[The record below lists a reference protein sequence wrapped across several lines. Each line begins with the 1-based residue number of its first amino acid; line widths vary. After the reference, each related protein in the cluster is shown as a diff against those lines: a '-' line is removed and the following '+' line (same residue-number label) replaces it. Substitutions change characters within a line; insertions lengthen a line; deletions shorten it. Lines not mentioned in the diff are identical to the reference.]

1 MATHLRPRA
10 VTARSACPTRCD
22 LGDNST
28 HKSAGRKKPVATELP
43 ATPLAQPASPNET
56 VTIKKLAKNCAG
68 VTVITHTDQKVTPFP
83 LTIMPTSIT
92 QDIDRLDQAVA
103 GKPIYQTRSRIL
115 NLKSAFAE
123 KKLCDGLTFS
133 AGTAC
138 LYQCSFCYVES
149 MMARSTDVLR
159 ILLDAKRP
167 FSQVGIRRRDA
178 LATLKKELLTAK
190 GKPRFKED
198 TRTIYGSPLV
208 DVAATVE
215 LANETV
221 QLIKLMLEHTQWTIR
236 LLSKGALLTTTVAK
250 QLPAAAKNRVIYGFS
265 TGTVDNKLSA
275 AFEIGTAKP
284 SKRIEALHRLQNE
297 GYRTY
302 GMACPSLPQR
312 NYNEFAESIVNALRL
327 DKCEH
332 IWAEVLNVRGESLAR
347 TSQYLRNANYDFEAT
362 QLEQVA
368 TNGAAWEAYAR
379 NTFLAYKRY
388 VPAQK
393 LRFLQYVQPE
403 HLQWWKEQ
411 EPFGAVLLGSAANT
425 PRQADAAV

>member
-1 MATHLRPRA
+1 M
-10 VTARSACPTRCD
+10 
-22 LGDNST
+22 
-28 HKSAGRKKPVATELP
+28 
-43 ATPLAQPASPNET
+43 
-56 VTIKKLAKNCAG
+56 
-68 VTVITHTDQKVTPFP
+68 
-83 LTIMPTSIT
+83 
-92 QDIDRLDQAVA
+92 
-103 GKPIYQTRSRIL
+103 
-115 NLKSAFAE
+115 
-123 KKLCDGLTFS
+123 
-133 AGTAC
+133 
-138 LYQCSFCYVES
+138 
-149 MMARSTDVLR
+149 
-159 ILLDAKRP
+159 
-167 FSQVGIRRRDA
+167 
-178 LATLKKELLTAK
+178 
-190 GKPRFKED
+190 
-198 TRTIYGSPLV
+198 

-236 LLSKGALLTTTVAK
+236 LLSKGTLLTTTVAK